1 MKPDMKGDMKGL
13 APHTA
18 SIFEAISRLESIKP
32 YVLVGGIALSLQLGT
47 RQSEDL
53 DFMSWRKSR
62 NEKREVDWPR
72 IKKELETVGEVE
84 KFDILDID
92 HVEFKVN
99 GVKISFY
106 ANPNYSPVKAVVP
119 YLNNIILADTTSL
132 GAMKMEVMLRRSQ
145 FRDYYDIYSLIKSGE
160 DLQEMMNLALKYSDY
175 RLKSKNLIA
184 MLTRSE
190 RFAPD
195 ENFSPLNPVYSVTPK
210 EIEECIVSAIANQQN
225 NQNK

>member
-1 MKPDMKGDMKGL
+1 MKGL
-13 APHTA
+13 APQTA

-32 YVLVGGIALSLQLGT
+32 YVLVCGTAMSLQLGT
-47 RQSEDL
+47 RQSEDF

-62 NEKREVDWPR
+62 NEKYEVDWPR
-72 IKKELETVGEVE
+72 IKKELETVGHVE

-106 ANPNYSPVKAVVP
+106 ANPNYSPVKALVP
-119 YLNNIILADTTSL
+119 YLNNIVLADTTAL

-145 FRDYYDIYSLIKSGE
+145 FRDYYDIYSLLKSGE
-160 DLQEMMNLALKYSDY
+160 DLREMMDLALKYSGH

-190 RFAPD
+190 RFIPE
-195 ENFSPLNPVYSVTPK
+195 ENFSALNPVYSVTPK
-210 EIEECIVSAIANQQN
+210 EIENCIVSAIANQQDSPN
-225 NQNK
+225 E